1 MNNYTVVVVDD
12 HTLLSQA
19 IEAMVNTFE
28 QFKVLYTCKNG
39 KELTEHFADSPSKVP
54 NIVLMDINMPVMDGV
69 EATSKI
75 LALQGDGT
83 NEHCAIVGLSA
94 HATRGDRSKYLRM
107 GMVEYLTKPIVI
119 EELERILKECLVPS
133 QD

>member
-39 KELTEHFADSPSKVP
+39 KELT
-54 NIVLMDINMPVMDGV
+54 
-69 EATSKI
+69 
-75 LALQGDGT
+75 
-83 NEHCAIVGLSA
+83 
-94 HATRGDRSKYLRM
+94 
-107 GMVEYLTKPIVI
+107 
-119 EELERILKECLVPS
+119 
-133 QD
+133 